1 MEGSKIEE
9 NILYPLVGSYS
20 PFDLSPYKGR
30 HYVDHL
36 LERVRKHVKEQ
47 GDGPWLT
54 NGVKK
59 VTGESKAFGEAT
71 HSMSEAEPRSQQIAR
86 ILHHK
91 FGVGKGDVVHFVVP
105 SNAEMYFPIIGT
117 WLLRGVVSPADP
129 GLSVEVL
136 VAQMEEANTKVVF
149 CCLATLGKMEKVKD
163 RLGRDISL
171 IVMDGAS
178 DEERSLDYLRRE
190 DDMADRPS
198 LPHQESTEENSFL
211 AICWSSGTTGQPKG
225 IMLGEN
231 VFLRL
236 FKESGPASLMT
247 TCFFH
252 LGGFMNPLNA
262 LGHGQE
268 LIFIA
273 PEDLEDNIG
282 IIMKV
287 ASESSAN
294 MFACGSHHLIQLA
307 SWDMP
312 PDQKPAES
320 IQIICP
326 LGTNVYEG
334 IFSDLKSKFPSAFT
348 VLDVYGQSEGGI
360 AVAVGFDQKT
370 LGGTRAKA
378 VKIIDPD
385 TGVAVGPNVVG
396 EITYKSDYP
405 MLGYLN
411 HPEENERFFG
421 KDGFLHS
428 GDLGH
433 YDEAGNL
440 YFDGRL
446 KELIKYKNFHLYPNE
461 LEELLMAHEGVEDAA
476 VFGKPEPT
484 VQELVTACVVKKE
497 GAEVAAND
505 LQMLVDEKV
514 DEHKKLRGGVHFVEK
529 IPRNPQG
536 KILRKNLAS
545 LLG

>member
-1 MEGSKIEE
+1 
-9 NILYPLVGSYS
+9 
-20 PFDLSPYKGR
+20 
-30 HYVDHL
+30 
-36 LERVRKHVKEQ
+36 
-47 GDGPWLT
+47 
-54 NGVKK
+54 
-59 VTGESKAFGEAT
+59 
-71 HSMSEAEPRSQQIAR
+71 
-86 ILHHK
+86 
-91 FGVGKGDVVHFVVP
+91 
-105 SNAEMYFPIIGT
+105 
-117 WLLRGVVSPADP
+117 
-129 GLSVEVL
+129 
-136 VAQMEEANTKVVF
+136 
-149 CCLATLGKMEKVKD
+149 
-163 RLGRDISL
+163 
-171 IVMDGAS
+171 
-178 DEERSLDYLRRE
+178 
-190 DDMADRPS
+190 
-198 LPHQESTEENSFL
+198 
-211 AICWSSGTTGQPKG
+211 
-225 IMLGEN
+225 
-231 VFLRL
+231 
-236 FKESGPASLMT
+236 
-247 TCFFH
+247 
-252 LGGFMNPLNA
+252 LNA

-268 LIFIA
+268 LTFIA

-282 IIMKV
+282 VIMQV
-287 ASESSAN
+287 AAESTAN
-294 MFACGSHHLIQLA
+294 MFTCGSHHLIQLA

-320 IQIICP
+320 IQMVCP

-334 IFSDLKSKFPSAFT
+334 ILADLKSKFPSAFA
-348 VLDVYGQSEGGI
+348 VLDVYGQSEGGV
-360 AVAVGFDQKT
+360 AVAIGFDQKT
-370 LGGTRAKA
+370 LGGVRTKA

-385 TGVAVGPNVVG
+385 TGVAVGPHVVG

-421 KDGFLHS
+421 NDGFLHS

-461 LEELLMAHEGVEDAA
+461 LEELLMAHDGVQDAA

-497 GAEVAAND
+497 SAEVTAKD

-514 DEHKKLRGGVHFVEK
+514 DDHKQLRGGVHFVEK